1 MSLRA
6 PPHVALVPKG
16 RRSEVGKF
24 AASELLTLGPVSV
37 CRWRLVAG
45 ILGSLQPGAEEV
57 EIKAGLSL
65 LPSVHT
71 HAHSQTWLALGVEEA
86 GWHPP
91 PGKSISLKD
100 PVLFFNWVWRMQE
113 GPATTW
119 ERVGTLPPRGTSL
132 PGIPV
137 GLTITCRS
145 KVGTRWPGR
154 GNVR

>member
-24 AASELLTLGPVSV
+24 AVSKLLTLRLVSV

-45 ILGSLQPGAEEV
+45 ILGRVFQWPGAEEV

-91 PGKSISLKD
+91 LGKSISLKD
-100 PVLFFNWVWRMQE
+100 PVLFFSWVWRMQE
-113 GPATTW
+113 GPATSW
-119 ERVGTLPPRGTSL
+119 ERVGTSL
-132 PGIPV
+132 LGIPV

-145 KVGTRWPGR
+145 KVGASWPGR